1 MSSNTLSNASN
12 NSSSNTPSNYQWPEG
27 ARLAMSVVVNVEE
40 GSEYTVKDGDKG
52 MEPVD
57 ELQVHLKKPMR
68 NYGNESNYQ
77 YGINE
82 GGPRILKLLDKY
94 DIRATWTAAAVSL
107 ERAPYLAEAI
117 AKRNDETCSHGYRWI
132 HQFRMDENEERTFI
146 RNAVESIQRTTGK
159 RPLGW
164 LSRYLLTENTRRL
177 LQEEGFLYHMDDYS
191 SDAPFWDDVQG
202 SDKPMVIVPYALDSN
217 DMKMWVAPAYTPE
230 AWLKYAKDTF
240 DVLYEEGAEQPRM
253 MSIGLH
259 LRIIGR
265 PGRIWALEEFLKY
278 VRSKEGVWFATRQD
292 IAEHFQSNVT
302 PK

>member
-1 MSSNTLSNASN
+1 MSN
-12 NSSSNTPSNYQWPEG
+12 NYQWPKG

-57 ELQVHLKKPMR
+57 ELSVHLKKTMR

-82 GGPRILKLLDKY
+82 GGPRIIKLLDKY
-94 DIRATWTAAAVSL
+94 DIRATWTAAALSL
-107 ERAPYLAEAI
+107 ERAPYLAQAI
-117 AKRNDETCSHGYRWI
+117 ARRNDETCSHGYRWI
-132 HQFRMDENEERTFI
+132 HQFRMDETEERTFI
-146 RNAVESIQRTTGK
+146 RNAVESIKKTTGK

-191 SDAPFWDDVQG
+191 ADAPFWDEVQG

-217 DMKMWVAPAYTPE
+217 DMKMWVAPSYTPE

-240 DVLYEEGAEQPRM
+240 DVLYAEGEEQPRM

-278 VRSKEGVWFATRQD
+278 VSSKDGVWFATRQD
-292 IAEHFQSNVT
+292 IAEHFQTHVNA
-302 PK
+302 